1 MYLDSQNADWLK
13 IKFKKIIQK
22 GKKSLSM
29 FVWQRWL
36 TVPAS
41 AAPRGHLYLVKLKRI
56 WIIDGEND
64 TSFARGNER
73 PTPGSFLSLLWV
85 TESANKDDTWQL
97 TRLIISR
104 DVHAY
109 AERHEEEKMT
119 RGVTWRENNTWEGR
133 RVRASNVRLTK
144 QILSLSWQ
152 RPSSGC
158 VFSFHFEMSTGDYRA
173 WNLRINRE
181 K

>member
-1 MYLDSQNADWLK
+1 
-13 IKFKKIIQK
+13 
-22 GKKSLSM
+22 M
-29 FVWQRWL
+29 FVSQRWL
-36 TVPAS
+36 TVS
-41 AAPRGHLYLVKLKRI
+41 VHAARWGHLYLVKLKRI

-97 TRLIISR
+97 TRPIMSW
-104 DVHAY
+104 DMHAD
-109 AERHEEEKMT
+109 AEKHEEKKMT
-119 RGVTWRENNTWEGR
+119 SGVTRENNTWKGR
-133 RVRASNVRLTK
+133 RVRAPNIRLTK
-144 QILSLSWQ
+144 QVVLEGASH
-152 RPSSGC
+152 SSGC
-158 VFSFHFEMSTGDYRA
+158 VFSFRCGKSTGDYRA